1 MSGWYLVQAMRCTIS
16 EISDVVLS
24 DIKYKVNNVLGK
36 KFCLCWV
43 LQPPSFTVDICDL
56 MLSPYEE
63 LGSWIRD
70 KAGRS
75 CRLSPLTCSLIVP
88 GSVQSKQH
96 KSTTPRPLEMEI
108 EDTLTL
114 SGEERI
120 SQRKPEDDIIRRY
133 IGSFTFPNISYL
145 FGLQN
150 AKVRQINKQKS
161 WS

>member
-1 MSGWYLVQAMRCTIS
+1 
-16 EISDVVLS
+16 
-24 DIKYKVNNVLGK
+24 
-36 KFCLCWV
+36 
-43 LQPPSFTVDICDL
+43 
-56 MLSPYEE
+56 
-63 LGSWIRD
+63 
-70 KAGRS
+70 
-75 CRLSPLTCSLIVP
+75 
-88 GSVQSKQH
+88 
-96 KSTTPRPLEMEI
+96 MEI

-161 WS
+161 